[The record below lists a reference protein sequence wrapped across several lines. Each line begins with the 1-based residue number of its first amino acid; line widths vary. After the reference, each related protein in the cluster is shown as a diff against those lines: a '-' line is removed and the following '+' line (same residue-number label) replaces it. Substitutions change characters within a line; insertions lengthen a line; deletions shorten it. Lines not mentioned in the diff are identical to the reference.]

1 MLSMPPHCHSLEEE
15 IFVVLEGDGHLLL
28 WEEDGVEEHEVR
40 AGSVVVRPAST
51 GGSHAFRGGEQG
63 MTVLMYGPVSRR
75 GLLLPSLRQGLLR
88 RARLI
93 TRVGEQLDY
102 WEGES

>member
-40 AGSVVVRPAST
+40 ARSRWCVRPPAHRRRRTRSGGGAS
-51 GGSHAFRGGEQG
+51 
-63 MTVLMYGPVSRR
+63 
-75 GLLLPSLRQGLLR
+75 
-88 RARLI
+88 RA
-93 TRVGEQLDY
+93 
-102 WEGES
+102 

>member
-40 AGSVVVRPAST
+40 AGSVVVRPAGT
-51 GGSHAFRGGEQG
+51 GCLTR
-63 MTVLMYGPVSRR
+63 
-75 GLLLPSLRQGLLR
+75 LPRR
-88 RARLI
+88 RARHDAAHV
-93 TRVGEQLDY
+93 RDA
-102 WEGES
+102 